1 MKVLLLENK
10 KFTDFNP
17 IDFGYEKCE
26 PSHSFGPYIRKEYLI
41 HYVSK
46 GCGIFRNERREYSVA
61 AGQAFLIRPGEVCY
75 YEADKQNPWEYT
87 WLNFSGK
94 LAKRFDN
101 FDDVL
106 NIDSTVFEEMRL
118 AFKSLNPV
126 EFLTGML
133 FKLYAELNVNTA
145 APDYASQVMGYINV
159 NYMNSVSVAEIATFL
174 KLDRKYLSR
183 IFKDKTG
190 FTVQEYLISKRLSE
204 AKKLL
209 KSGYSVS
216 ESAYM
221 TGYGDAFNF
230 SKAFKK
236 SFGISPKNYIAQK
249 KQQQIV
255 DK

>member
-26 PSHSFGPYIRKEYLI
+26 PLHSCGPHIRKAYLL
-41 HYVSK
+41 HCVSK
-46 GCGIFRNERREYSVA
+46 GCGIFRNEQREYHVT

-75 YEADKQNPWEYT
+75 YEADKQTPWEYS
-87 WLNFSGK
+87 WINFNGK
-94 LAKRFDN
+94 LAERFDN

-106 NIDSTVFEEMRL
+106 NIDSTIFEEMRI
-118 AFKSLNPV
+118 AFKSPNPE

-133 FKLYAELNVNTA
+133 FKLYSELNVNTV
-145 APDYASQVMGYINV
+145 APDYASRVMEYINA
-159 NYMNSVSVAEIATFL
+159 NYMNNISVAEIAAFL

-183 IFKDKTG
+183 IFKEKTG

-221 TGYGDAFNF
+221 TGYNDAFNF

-236 SFGISPKNYIAQK
+236 HFGASPRKYI
-249 KQQQIV
+249 
-255 DK
+255 